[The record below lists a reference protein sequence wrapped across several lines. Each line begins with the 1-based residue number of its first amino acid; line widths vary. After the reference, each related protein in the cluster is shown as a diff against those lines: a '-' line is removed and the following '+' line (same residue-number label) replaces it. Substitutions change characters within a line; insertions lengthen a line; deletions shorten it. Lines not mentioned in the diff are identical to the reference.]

1 VVSAEQDAVA
11 QEGEA
16 GAAVPWLRAL
26 HASGDHDTYWTW
38 HIAREH
44 QRNHVS
50 RYQHGLE
57 LAA

>member
-1 VVSAEQDAVA
+1 MA